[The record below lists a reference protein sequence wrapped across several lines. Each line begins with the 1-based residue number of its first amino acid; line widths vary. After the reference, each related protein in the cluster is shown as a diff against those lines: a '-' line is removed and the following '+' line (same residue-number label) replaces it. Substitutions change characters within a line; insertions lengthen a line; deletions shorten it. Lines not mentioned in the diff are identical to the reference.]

1 MERIN
6 KHEVRRVGHPPL
18 ILVTNDD
25 GIASPGLLALKQALD
40 VLGRVVVIAPD
51 RNRTGAARSI
61 TMYGPLWV
69 EERELPDGS
78 LGFATDG
85 TPVDCVRTGALGL
98 LDRAPDLIVAGINLS
113 GNLGDDITY
122 SGTVAAALEGIM
134 LDIPAVA
141 VSADGYRDGYDLTTP
156 AACTASLIGSI
167 LEQGFPS
174 RTLLNINVPPLP
186 LGSIAGVRLTRL
198 GRRIYG
204 DQVQLQHGEGR
215 RRSFVIYGDELGYEE
230 EPGTDFEAIA
240 QGFVS
245 VTPIHFDLTAHEALE
260 YLRALDF
267 GTDMPSPRLMGD
279 ASSPLAPPLRAAVFD
294 LDGTL
299 VDSVELI
306 VESFRYATRTVLGF
320 ELPREKMIANVGRPL
335 LEQMQ
340 IIDPDR
346 AEELVHIYR
355 EFNHREHDRMLSL
368 YAGVGELLEQ
378 LRQRGVKIGL
388 VTSKSRPVT
397 RMAFHTT
404 GIEPLLDA
412 VVCANETEKNKP
424 HPDPILHCLGML
436 SVSSEYACY
445 VGDSPYDLQAA
456 RAAGVK
462 AVGVSWGVFD
472 EDVLLA
478 EGPDRMVST
487 VEELG
492 RVLGI

>member
-1 MERIN
+1 MERSS
-6 KHEVRRVGHPPL
+6 KHQVRRVGRSPL
-18 ILVTNDD
+18 ILITNDD
-25 GIASPGLLALKQALD
+25 GIASPGLLALKLALD
-40 VLGRVVVIAPD
+40 ALGRVVVIAPD

-61 TMYGPLWV
+61 TMHGPLWV

-78 LGFATDG
+78 LGFVTDG

-141 VSADGYRDGYDLTTP
+141 VSADGYREGYDLTAP
-156 AACTASLIGSI
+156 AACAASLIGSI
-167 LEQGFPS
+167 LERGFPC

-186 LGSIAGVRLTRL
+186 LDSIAGVRLTRL
-198 GRRIYG
+198 GKRIYR
-204 DQVQLQHGEGR
+204 DQVQLQHTEGL

-230 EPGTDFEAIA
+230 ESGTDFEAVS

-260 YLRALDF
+260 CLRDLGLD
-267 GTDMPSPRLMGD
+267 TNLPTQPTITA
-279 ASSPLAPPLRAAVFD
+279 ASAPLVPPPRAAVFD

-306 VESFRYATRTVLGF
+306 VESFRYATRRVLGL
-320 ELPREKMIANVGRPL
+320 ELSREAMIAHVGKPL
-335 LEQMQ
+335 REQMQ
-340 IIDPDR
+340 IIDADR
-346 AEELVHIYR
+346 AEELVRVYR

-378 LRQRGVKIGL
+378 LQRRGVRIGL

-397 RMAFHTT
+397 KMAFDVT

-412 VVCANETEKNKP
+412 IVCADETERNKP
-424 HPDPILHCLGML
+424 HPDPILHCLDML
-436 SVSSEYACY
+436 GVSPEHACY

-456 RAAGVK
+456 KAAGVK
-462 AVGVSWGVFD
+462 AVGVGWGVFD
-472 EDVLLA
+472 EALLLA
-478 EGPDRMVST
+478 EEPDRMVAT

-492 RVLGI
+492 RVLGV